1 VSRFPDAKRER
12 YLDEM
17 GLGPVWRLRVRREP
31 PKAPVDRPQPAPRRP
46 APPRFDP
53 VPGLTGRAK
62 LDPAD
67 ERAARILRMDWPEM
81 KSAVKACEACGLR
94 KTCKQTVFGVGD
106 EQADWLLVG
115 EAPGA
120 EEDARGEPF
129 VGQAGRLLDMSYR
142 RAWLLV
148 DDMNRCF
155 RIPVVT
161 TQPGGAQGGGAALTL
176 FGQNLIDNYRAI
188 EKQAMAAVKPQL
200 HDLESALR
208 NRTRRPEKPLKKTS
222 IKAPTARR

>member
-1 VSRFPDAKRER
+1 MDAIRLTVR
-12 YLDEM
+12 VDF
-17 GLGPVWRLRVRREP
+17 GSDRALGPGKIRLLE
-31 PKAPVDRPQPAPRRP
+31 AI
-46 APPRFDP
+46 
-53 VPGLTGRAK
+53 GETGS
-62 LDPAD
+62 
-67 ERAARILRMDWPEM
+67 I
-81 KSAVKACEACGLR
+81 S
-94 KTCKQTVFGVGD
+94 
-106 EQADWLLVG
+106 
-115 EAPGA
+115 
-120 EEDARGEPF
+120 
-129 VGQAGRLLDMSYR
+129 QAGRHLDMSYR